1 MRDIEINISV
11 RSTEVAISNETLSVL
26 TNGTVDVHC
35 TIVGKPLVD
44 ISAVSWSHETLSDL
58 DLSGNVSTVKGFQDD
73 YTLVSTLSIINP
85 LTEYSGSFNCNVL
98 AENNQVITKSVVVS
112 INSECLCFEMSYRL
126 SRDK

>member
-1 MRDIEINISV
+1 MRDIEMNISV
-11 RSTEVAISNETLSVL
+11 RSTEITISSETLSVL
-26 TNGTVDVHC
+26 TNGTVDVNC
-35 TIVGKPLVD
+35 TIVGKPLVN
-44 ISAVSWSHETLSDL
+44 ISAVSWSHETLPDK

-112 INSECLCFEMSYRL
+112 INSECLCFVMPYRL
-126 SRDK
+126 SRNN